1 MAHIVHMF
9 ILLTS
14 RTGCLCNARA
24 MTIDWTP
31 LWCLC
36 YGLVPYVPS
45 INQFESASY
54 ECVVT
59 DRELVQ
65 VLGTQVEALF
75 GRVAG
80 THGKLYVG
88 GSPRRTGGA
97 VCREDMADW
106 AHLRRPIRR
115 PALFDSLLAQP
126 RAGSSRTRAVNPVHS
141 RTGLAPCSSHVG
153 LRRSTGLVGGGGVAT
168 ATR

>member
-14 RTGCLCNARA
+14 RTDCLCNARA
-24 MTIDWTP
+24 MTLDWTP

-65 VLGTQVEALF
+65 ALGTQVEALF

-80 THGKLYVG
+80 THGKSYVG

-97 VCREDMADW
+97 VCREDMPDW

-115 PALFDSLLAQP
+115 PALLDSLQA
-126 RAGSSRTRAVNPVHS
+126 RVASSRTRAVNPVHS
-141 RTGLAPCSSHVG
+141 RTGLAPCSSHEG
-153 LRRSTGLVGGGGVAT
+153 LRRSIALSGDAA